1 LSFVFVVCRKK
12 MSLVEKLDAES
23 LKAFNVAS
31 KKKFSEQA
39 CFFLNAY
46 WEEFGD
52 QAEEIY
58 STAWDLIKDIDM
70 GNKGIKYVHIY
81 EEGNELDFDM
91 SLHFFERLVKLFH
104 KDPKLGETYAKSA
117 PKDMT
122 AIVRKQELRERVD
135 VNFDGKMSFL
145 EFLLYQY
152 NASPKT
158 LMDRSRGS
166 DDLPEEVL
174 AAMRALEEVN
184 IRVRAYETEKRR
196 LEDESESGTGIK
208 ALKAKNELAQLLHS
222 PLWSAINK
230 ALITAEAAVRIAS
243 KKYGVNASGLNTGA
257 GGGVVRTNGTMWWLN
272 RELEEK
278 KKKYGRTAS

>member
-1 LSFVFVVCRKK
+1 
-12 MSLVEKLDAES
+12 MSLVEKLDSGS
-23 LKAFNVAS
+23 LQAFNVAT

-46 WEEFGD
+46 WDEFGC
-52 QAEEIY
+52 QAEQIY
-58 STAWDLIKDIDM
+58 SVAWDFIKKVDM
-70 GNKGIKYVHIY
+70 DNKGVKYIHLY

-91 SLHFFERLVKLFH
+91 SLHYFERLLKFLH
-104 KDPKLGETYAKSA
+104 ANEKWEKDYPKSV

-152 NASPKT
+152 DASPKT
-158 LMDRSRGS
+158 LMERSMGS
-166 DDLPEEVL
+166 DSLPEEVL

-184 IRVRAYETEKRR
+184 QRVKAYETEKRR
-196 LEDESESGTGIK
+196 LEDDAAGGEGIK
-208 ALKAKNELAQLLHS
+208 ALKAKNELAQLLNS
-222 PLWSAINK
+222 PLWNAINK

-243 KKYGVNASGLNTGA
+243 KKYGVNAVGQSSGGN
-257 GGGVVRTNGTMWWLN
+257 VVRTSGTMWWLN
-272 RELEEK
+272 RELQTK
-278 KKKYGRTAS
+278 KALYGKA

>member
-1 LSFVFVVCRKK
+1 
-12 MSLVEKLDAES
+12 MSLVEKLDPES

-46 WEEFGD
+46 WDEYGD

-58 STAWDLIKDIDM
+58 SVAWDVIKRVDM
-70 GNKGIKYVHIY
+70 DNKGIKYIHIY

-91 SLHFFERLVKLFH
+91 SLHYFERLVKFLH
-104 KDPKLGETYAKSA
+104 QNEKWSNEYTKSV

-145 EFLLYQY
+145 EYLLYQY

-158 LMDRSRGS
+158 LMERSKGS

-184 IRVRAYETEKRR
+184 QRVKAYETEKRR
-196 LEDESESGTGIK
+196 LEDESQGEGIK
-208 ALKAKNELAQLLHS
+208 ALKAKNELAQLLNS
-222 PLWSAINK
+222 PLWNAINK

-243 KKYGVNASGLNTGA
+243 KKYGVTATGS
-257 GGGVVRTNGTMWWLN
+257 GGGGAVRTNGTMWWLN
-272 RELEEK
+272 RELQTK
-278 KKKYGRTAS
+278 KALYGRP

>member
-1 LSFVFVVCRKK
+1 
-12 MSLVEKLDAES
+12 MSLVEKLDPES

-46 WEEFGD
+46 WDEFGD

-58 STAWDLIKDIDM
+58 SVAWDLIKDVDM
-70 GNKGIKYVHIY
+70 GNKGIKYVHLY

-91 SLHFFERLVKLFH
+91 SLYFFERLVKLFQ
-104 KDPKLGETYAKSA
+104 KDEKLGQTYAKSV

-122 AIVRKQELRERVD
+122 AIVRKQELRDRVD

-145 EFLLYQY
+145 EYLLYQY
-152 NASPKT
+152 DASPKT

-174 AAMRALEEVN
+174 AAIRALEEVN
-184 IRVRAYETEKRR
+184 IRVRAYETEKKR
-196 LEDESESGTGIK
+196 LEDESEPGVGIK
-208 ALKAKNELAQLLHS
+208 ALKAKNELAQLLNS
-222 PLWSAINK
+222 PLWNAINK

-243 KKYGVNASGLNTGA
+243 KKYGVNAAGHTGA

-278 KKKYGRTAS
+278 KKKYGKVSS

>member
-1 LSFVFVVCRKK
+1 
-12 MSLVEKLDAES
+12 MSLVEKLDPES

-46 WEEFGD
+46 WDEFGD

-58 STAWDLIKDIDM
+58 SVAWDVIKKVDM
-70 GNKGIKYVHIY
+70 DNKGIKYIHLY

-91 SLHFFERLVKLFH
+91 SLHYFERLLKFLH
-104 KDPKLGETYAKSA
+104 QNEDKWSKPYPKSV

-122 AIVRKQELRERVD
+122 AIVRKQELRDRVD

-145 EFLLYQY
+145 EYLLYQY
-152 NASPKT
+152 DASPKT
-158 LMDRSRGS
+158 LMERSMGS
-166 DDLPEEVL
+166 GDLPEEVL

-184 IRVRAYETEKRR
+184 RRVKAYETEKRR
-196 LEDESESGTGIK
+196 LEDDAQGEGIK

-222 PLWSAINK
+222 PLWDAINK

-243 KKYGVNASGLNTGA
+243 KKYGVTATGNAGS
-257 GGGVVRTNGTMWWLN
+257 GVVRTNGTMWWLN
-272 RELEEK
+272 RELQTK
-278 KKKYGRTAS
+278 KALYGKA

>member
-1 LSFVFVVCRKK
+1 VVSLK
-12 MSLVEKLDAES
+12 MSLVEKLDPDS
-23 LKAFNVAS
+23 LKAFNVAT

-46 WEEFGD
+46 WEEFGT

-58 STAWDLIKDIDM
+58 SVAWEYIKKVDM
-70 GNKGIKYVHIY
+70 HNKGVKYIHLY
-81 EEGNELDFDM
+81 EEGDELDFDM
-91 SLHFFERLVKLFH
+91 SLYFFEQLLKFLNANEKWA
-104 KDPKLGETYAKSA
+104 KDYPKSV
-117 PKDMT
+117 PKEMT
-122 AIVRKQELRERVD
+122 AIQRKQELRERVD

-152 NASPKT
+152 DASPKT
-158 LMDRSRGS
+158 LMERSRGS

-184 IRVRAYETEKRR
+184 QRVNAYETEKRR
-196 LEDESESGTGIK
+196 LEDDAEGGSGIK
-208 ALKAKNELAQLLHS
+208 ALKAKNELAQLLNS

-243 KKYGVNASGLNTGA
+243 KKYGVTAPSGGSGA

-272 RELEEK
+272 RELEAK
-278 KKKYGRTAS
+278 KAKYGR

>member
-1 LSFVFVVCRKK
+1 
-12 MSLVEKLDAES
+12 MSLVEKLDPES

-46 WEEFGD
+46 WDEFGD

-58 STAWDLIKDIDM
+58 STAWDLIKNVDM
-70 GNKGIKYVHIY
+70 GNRGVKYVHLY

-91 SLHFFERLVKLFH
+91 SLYFFERLVKLFQ
-104 KDPKLGETYAKSA
+104 KDEKLGQTYGKSV

-122 AIVRKQELRERVD
+122 AIVRKQELRDRVD

-145 EFLLYQY
+145 EYLLYQY
-152 NASPKT
+152 DASPKT

-174 AAMRALEEVN
+174 AAIRALEEVN
-184 IRVRAYETEKRR
+184 IRVRAYETEKKR

-208 ALKAKNELAQLLHS
+208 ALKAKNELAQLLNS
-222 PLWSAINK
+222 PLWNAINK

-243 KKYGVNASGLNTGA
+243 KKYGVNAAGHTGP

-278 KKKYGRTAS
+278 KKKYGKVSS